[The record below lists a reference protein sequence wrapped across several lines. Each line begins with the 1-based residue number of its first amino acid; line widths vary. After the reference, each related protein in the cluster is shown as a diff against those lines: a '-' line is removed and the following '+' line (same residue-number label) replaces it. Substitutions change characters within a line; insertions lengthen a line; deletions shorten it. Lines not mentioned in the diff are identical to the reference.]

1 MYPFKNHILKIG
13 MVLFLSFW
21 LDMNSISQI
30 REVLNGGF
38 KEVMILKAL
47 VIIGIVVL
55 CIPGC
60 VMAIINAIRADP
72 PFTIMEKK
80 KDTENEDKD

>member
-1 MYPFKNHILKIG
+1 MNLK
-13 MVLFLSFW
+13 V
-21 LDMNSISQI
+21 
-30 REVLNGGF
+30 
-38 KEVMILKAL
+38 L
-47 VIIGIVVL
+47 VIIGIVAL

-80 KDTENEDKD
+80 KDTENKDKD

>member
-1 MYPFKNHILKIG
+1 
-13 MVLFLSFW
+13 MVLFLSSFW

-38 KEVMILKAL
+38 KEVMNLETL
-47 VIIGIVVL
+47 VMIGIVVV
-55 CIPGC
+55 C
-60 VMAIINAIRADP
+60 VIGSIMAIVNAIRADP

-80 KDTENEDKD
+80 KDTKDIVNEDKD